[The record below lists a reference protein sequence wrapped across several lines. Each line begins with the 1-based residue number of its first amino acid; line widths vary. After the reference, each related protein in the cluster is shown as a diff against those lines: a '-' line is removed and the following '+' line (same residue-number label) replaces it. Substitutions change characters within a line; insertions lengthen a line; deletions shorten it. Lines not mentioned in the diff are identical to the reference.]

1 MTRWYR
7 DSGQLR
13 RTILP
18 ASVTMATV
26 GIGVAAWAV
35 GPYVN
40 SGSDT
45 LGDVAPDTISGSGA
59 NLTYKALGSGTAE
72 NNLLAKTQSVGF
84 MSRNFKQ
91 TVLDNHPGWWPTPTN
106 VLGLDAATVVVRNN
120 PSKMQNVVLPQ
131 NPDKQNFALP
141 ESTLS
146 LVLSGKGA
154 LGTAAACRDPAR
166 LAALNSMSND
176 MGGVT
181 LQHFYRR
188 NDASGTS
195 DTIRERVL
203 TTASG
208 TSGGRFCN
216 GQAPG
221 GLKGDGVTFN
231 TNADAED
238 MDPIRMDCVEADD
251 THLATK
257 CTYWPYN
264 VACFVKN
271 KISTAGD
278 PGAPVP
284 AGVKCTQGFV
294 VALTQVDPGSSD
306 VTVSIANRVFADDT
320 NGTLGYAGR
329 EAVEQAGTT
338 YGPTIERISNA
349 ALNVRNNAYA
359 LSRRLFLNKGDNVTD
374 TAQQAEENKLFNWA
388 TNSSTGRNH
397 MQGIMSKW
405 GFITCYDDPD
415 QIPAGYNLCA
425 DETIPAAET
434 TMGLCTAEGK
444 SVANGGLCCE
454 GTTCACT
461 VVPPATSCTCTC
473 PLAPALVDTPC
484 SSDNDCGTGKICVNR
499 GGASKV
505 CRVSCTTTPPDTICP
520 ALTPAQTCAGGSG
533 TRKYCQ

>member
-18 ASVTMATV
+18 TSVAMATV

-35 GPYVN
+35 APYV
-40 SGSDT
+40 SKGSDT

-59 NLTYKALGSGTAE
+59 NLTYQALGSGTAE
-72 NNLLAKTQSVGF
+72 SMMLNGTQYVGF

-91 TVLDNHPGWWPTPTN
+91 TVLDGHSSWWPGPKN
-106 VLGLDAATVVVRNN
+106 VLGLDAATVVVRES
-120 PSKMQNVVLPQ
+120 PTKIQNVVLPQ

-141 ESTLS
+141 ESVLS
-146 LVLSGKGA
+146 LALSGKGA
-154 LGTAAACRDPAR
+154 LGTAAACRAPER
-166 LAALNSMSND
+166 LAALTSISTD
-176 MGGVT
+176 MAGT
-181 LQHFYRR
+181 PLKHFYRR

-221 GLKGDGVTFN
+221 GVKDAVSGALF

-238 MDPIRMDCVEADD
+238 MDPIRKDCVEADD
-251 THLATK
+251 THATTK

-271 KISTAGD
+271 KISTASD
-278 PGAPVP
+278 PGSPVP
-284 AGVKCTQGFV
+284 AGIKCTQGFI
-294 VALTQVDPGSSD
+294 VALTEVDPGSSD
-306 VTVSIANRVFADDT
+306 VTVSIANRVFNDSSG
-320 NGTLGYAGR
+320 GTLGYAGR

-349 ALNVRNNAYA
+349 ALNVRLNAYP
-359 LSRRLFLNKGDNVTD
+359 LSRRLFLNHGDPAAD
-374 TAQQAEENKLFNWA
+374 TGRQVEENKLYNWA
-388 TNSSTGRNH
+388 TGGSGRSH
-397 MQGIMSKW
+397 MQSIMSKW
-405 GFITCYDDPD
+405 GFITCFDDPAV
-415 QIPAGYNLCA
+415 IPPGYNLCT
-425 DETIPAAET
+425 DEDIPAAVT

-444 SVANGGLCCE
+444 SCTAGTPCCD
-454 GTTCACT
+454 GSNC
-461 VVPPATSCTCTC
+461 PATPNNTC

-484 SSDNDCGTGKICVNR
+484 ASDNDCGTGMSCLNL

-505 CRVSCTTTPPDTICP
+505 CRVPCTVDSDCASLVP
-520 ALTPAQTCAGGSG
+520 AGQTCTGVSGS
-533 TRKYCQ
+533 RKYCK

>member
-18 ASVTMATV
+18 TSVAMATV

-35 GPYVN
+35 APYVN

-72 NNLLAKTQSVGF
+72 SNMLSKAQSCGF

-91 TVLDNHPGWWPTPTN
+91 TVLNSHPTWWPTPDN
-106 VLGLDAATVVVRNN
+106 VLGLDAATVVVRNSSN
-120 PSKMQNVVLPQ
+120 KIQNVVLPQ
-131 NPDKQNFALP
+131 NPAKKNFALP

-166 LAALNSMSND
+166 LAAINSMSND

-221 GLKGDGVTFN
+221 GLQSNGTLY

-238 MDPIRMDCVEADD
+238 MDPIRGDCVEADS
-251 THLATK
+251 THAATK

-264 VACFVKN
+264 VACSVKD
-271 KISTAGD
+271 KISTASD
-278 PGAPVP
+278 PGAGVP
-284 AGVKCTQGFV
+284 AGIKCTQGFV

-306 VTVSIANRVFADDT
+306 VTVSIANRVYADDT

-329 EAVEQAGTT
+329 EAVMQQGKT

-349 ALNVRNNAYA
+349 ALNVRGDAYP
-359 LSRRLFLNKGDNVTD
+359 LSRRLFLNHGDQVPD
-374 TAQQAEENKLFNWA
+374 PAQQAEETKLYDWA
-388 TNSSTGRNH
+388 TGSNGRTN
-397 MQGIMSKW
+397 MQGIIRKW

-415 QIPAGYNLCA
+415 VIPPGNNLCA

-434 TMGLCTAEGK
+434 TMGLCVAEGK
-444 SVANGGLCCE
+444 SAANAVVCCD
-454 GTTCACT
+454 GTTCSCT
-461 VVPPATSCTCTC
+461 PTSTCTCTC
-473 PLAPALVDTPC
+473 PLAPAVVDGPC
-484 SSDNDCGTGKICVNR
+484 LSDLDCGTGKICVDR
-499 GGASKV
+499 GGASTV
-505 CRVSCTTTPPDTICP
+505 CRVACTVDANCTSP
-520 ALTPAQTCAGGSG
+520 QTCTGGS
-533 TRKYCQ
+533 TPYKYCQ